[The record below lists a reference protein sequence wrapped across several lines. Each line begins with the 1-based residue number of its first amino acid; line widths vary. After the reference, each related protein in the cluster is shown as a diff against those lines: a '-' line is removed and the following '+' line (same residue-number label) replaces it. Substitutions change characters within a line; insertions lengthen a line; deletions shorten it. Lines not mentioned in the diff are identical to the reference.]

1 MKELL
6 FSITKKDLN
15 ITFFSGTGAG
25 GQYRNKHQNCVR
37 IIHPESGAI
46 ATGQSNRDRQSN
58 IKEALDGLV
67 KNGKFKVWHNRKIQE
82 VITKKSLDDI
92 VDDLIQEKNLKVEQ
106 KVDDKW
112 IEIKKGETL

>member
-37 IIHPESGAI
+37 IIHSESGAI
-46 ATGQSNRDRQSN
+46 ATGQSSRDRQSN
-58 IKEALDGLV
+58 IKEALQGLV
-67 KNGKFKVWHNRKIQE
+67 KNAKFRLWHNRKIQE
-82 VITKKSLDDI
+82 VITKKTLDDI
-92 VDDLIQEKNLKVEQ
+92 VDDLMIEENLKVEG
-106 KVDDKW
+106 KDNNGKW
-112 IEIKKGETL
+112 ISL